1 MASYPDFQE
10 PVRLMSEAVGP
21 ATADQRQLASR
32 VDLALGDEP
41 RAVAA
46 AMLEDYLA
54 PAIRGATPLAATD
67 RQRDF
72 LRELGPP
79 QADQQLLTRNVA
91 SA

>member
-1 MASYPDFQE
+1 
-10 PVRLMSEAVGP
+10 MSEAVGP